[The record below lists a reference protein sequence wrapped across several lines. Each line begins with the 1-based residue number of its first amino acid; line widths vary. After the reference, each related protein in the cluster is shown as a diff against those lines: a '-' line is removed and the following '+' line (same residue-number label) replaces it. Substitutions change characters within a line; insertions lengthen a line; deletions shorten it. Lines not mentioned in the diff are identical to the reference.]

1 MTKDNRINADGREE
15 PGAMIRRLAPTRA
28 RLQFSIYDHML
39 EKRAYRAVPG
49 YRALLS
55 IYSRKEL
62 LALWRLIRDVVES
75 KGWHDDDAR
84 EYGDHDSVAGDR
96 PVVDGT
102 D

>member
-1 MTKDNRINADGREE
+1 
-15 PGAMIRRLAPTRA
+15 MIRRLAPTRA

-75 KGWHDDDAR
+75 KGWHDDNAR
-84 EYGDHDSVAGDR
+84 LDRDHDSVVGDR
-96 PVVDGT
+96 QLVDGA